1 MALGIQQQIAAAEKK
16 TSSKGS
22 SSSSNSNSKG
32 MSGFDKELLATCLFV
47 HSSILISDSIETP
60 LGVIDAAFKM
70 GISDWRLHRLR
81 AQLNCFTLNRM
92 DENAAPKAERINC
105 TDNII
110 ADCDFVIRVAPPES
124 SGELTTTFTKAYV
137 LRNHPNDS
145 KRYEA
150 IGQYQRYLDLA
161 EKDDRHHAAAHF
173 HLGLSLMLVFRRMA
187 TEVDRGAVK
196 AAAREEYQ
204 KGVAAEEARLPFFLP
219 PGQQS
224 KQALCML
231 LAGTKASSPGLTERD
246 LAAAMARDEMAIK
259 QQAEKAARR
268 AAAAAEKERA
278 RSKRESKG
286 V

>member
-16 TSSKGS
+16 TPSKG
-22 SSSSNSNSKG
+22 SSSNSNSKG
-32 MSGFDKELLATCLFV
+32 MSGFDRELLATCLFV
-47 HSSILISDSIETP
+47 HSSILVSDSIEAP

-70 GISDWRLHRLR
+70 GVSDWRLHRLR

-92 DENAAPKAERINC
+92 DEKAAPKAEQMNC
-105 TDNII
+105 TDSII
-110 ADCDFVIRVAPPES
+110 TDCDFVSRVAPPDT
-124 SGELTTTFTKAYV
+124 SGELTATFTKAFA
-137 LRNHPNDS
+137 LRNHPDGS
-145 KRYEA
+145 KRHAA

-161 EKDDRHHAAAHF
+161 EKDDRHRAAAHF
-173 HLGLSLMLVFRRMA
+173 HLGLSLMLVSCRMA
-187 TEVDRGAVK
+187 TEIDRDAVT

-231 LAGTKASSPGLTERD
+231 LAATKASSPGLTERD

-268 AAAAAEKERA
+268 AAAEEERA
-278 RSKRESKG
+278 QSKRKSKG
-286 V
+286 F